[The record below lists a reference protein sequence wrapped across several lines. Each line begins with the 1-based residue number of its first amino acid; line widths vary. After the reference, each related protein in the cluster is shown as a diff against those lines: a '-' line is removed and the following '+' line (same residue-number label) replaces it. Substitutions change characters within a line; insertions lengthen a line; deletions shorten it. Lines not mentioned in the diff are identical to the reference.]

1 MANKF
6 FSKLMAM
13 EGAIKVGGPDP
24 LMNCL
29 RSPSPSVN
37 WAFAT
42 PGHGLPYGYSTI
54 LWGPPK
60 AGKTIVS
67 NAMIGQMH
75 KDDPESMALCFNTEL
90 RGAIQANEN
99 QSKLWGIDPERY
111 VVFDVNQPEMVFDR
125 ITGDVDAMCQD
136 GAKIKA
142 IVIDSLT
149 GIVGRRS
156 MNADSVMV
164 QQIGDS
170 ALTLKDGLQRIL
182 PVIRRHGIALIMTS
196 HARAELDMAE
206 QMRGNKIKM
215 AGNFAMKHLAEFFC
229 LIEPNRSKD
238 GRVDLTG
245 KEFVDESKTDF
256 MDHGE
261 KTGHKIRFKVTDSSL
276 GVAGRTAEFTIDY
289 HKGLINTHEEIF
301 TLGCNTGII
310 ECPNNVTY
318 KYGTE
323 QWRGKA
329 AILTALRDNTEMANA
344 ILKEVYA
351 KDVEAYL
358 HKGA

>member
-1 MANKF
+1 MGNKF
-6 FSKLMAM
+6 FAKLMAM
-13 EGAIKVGGPDP
+13 EGAVKFDGPDP

-29 RSPSPSVN
+29 CGPFPSVN

-42 PGHGLPYGYSTI
+42 PGHGLPYGYSVI

-60 AGKTIVS
+60 AGKTIVA
-67 NAMIGQMH
+67 NALIGQMH
-75 KDDPESMALCFNTEL
+75 KDDPESIALCFNTEL
-90 RGAIQANEN
+90 RGRIQANSTQN
-99 QSKLWGIDPERY
+99 RLWGIDPDRY
-111 VVFDVNQPEMVFDR
+111 VVFDVNQPELVFDR
-125 ITGDVDAMCQD
+125 VTNDVDAMCQE
-136 GAKIKA
+136 GAKIRA
-142 IVIDSLT
+142 LIIDSLT
-149 GIVGRRS
+149 GIVGRRA

-170 ALTLKDGLQRIL
+170 AATLTNGLQRIL
-182 PVIRRHGIALIMTS
+182 PVIRRHNIALIMTA
-196 HARAELDMAE
+196 HARAEMELAE

-229 LIEPNRSKD
+229 LVEPNRSKD

-245 KEFVDESKTDF
+245 KEFLDETKTDF
-256 MDHGE
+256 MDKGE

-289 HKGLINTHEEIF
+289 HHGITNTHEEIF

-310 ECPNNVTY
+310 ERPNNQTY
-318 KYGTE
+318 KYGND
-323 QWRGKA
+323 QWRGIGA
-329 AILTALRDNTEMANA
+329 MLTALRDNKELAEK

-351 KDVEAYL
+351 KDVEAYMN
-358 HKGA
+358 KGA